1 LVVLGDPS
9 FRADGLR
16 LGSEKQFDQVIQG
29 AEPVISARNDR
40 QEQLVFWKWKRLLPN
55 KQIPVRTT
63 RPAADEPASGTLVG
77 LWPIEISSPGV
88 SLYAQSITLIV
99 G

>member
-1 LVVLGDPS
+1 M
-9 FRADGLR
+9 
-16 LGSEKQFDQVIQG
+16 
-29 AEPVISARNDR
+29 ISARNDR
-40 QEQLVFWKWKRLLPN
+40 QEQLAFWKWKRLLPN
-55 KQIPVRTT
+55 KQIPVSQNDQARQ
-63 RPAADEPASGTLVG
+63 DEPASGTLVG